1 MEDYYTIQTPE
12 HHSSLF
18 TQLHSLQK
26 QGVMCD
32 VILAAEDGEVMAH
45 KVILMAV
52 SKYFREK
59 LSPVISSTA
68 TRVFLKGTVLAFV
81 ETVLFLS
88 MAHQEMAR
96 RQVREIEEDLLYN

>member
-1 MEDYYTIQTPE
+1 
-12 HHSSLF
+12 
-18 TQLHSLQK
+18 
-26 QGVMCD
+26 MCD

-68 TRVFLKGTVLAFV
+68 TRVFLKGIVKFLNFGMPENFAKIYLKCKQRDQTVGYLV
-81 ETVLFLS
+81 KKMPME
-88 MAHQEMAR
+88 
-96 RQVREIEEDLLYN
+96 